1 MLKVHEPGEPRV
13 LIEAVVWFPIYF
25 LLKIQK
31 FWPKKTHTKLR
42 VSFNING
49 HQILFKACSNLVTT
63 DACPPH
69 NNLHP
74 FVDYIFTCILLYKL
88 NCYTSS
94 QL

>member
-49 HQILFKACSNLVTT
+49 HQILFKACS
-63 DACPPH
+63 
-69 NNLHP
+69 
-74 FVDYIFTCILLYKL
+74 
-88 NCYTSS
+88 
-94 QL
+94 